1 MFRRRLLLG
10 LLSAGFIVSWT
21 LVCLGGTTFPDRRA
35 PDVRFPQS
43 SDTLPK
49 VATDLLSIFRQYEPV
64 PKKINVTHPA
74 KTSAEPQDGL
84 AELVQ
89 IDYEDV
95 KNMRRIHQQ
104 LVESLPEY
112 PPLFFG
118 KGIVMVGGGQFLRI
132 ALHSLRMLRRSG
144 TTLPVELWMSDENEF
159 SEEFCAEVST
169 LNVRCRIVAEYL
181 GEEVVERYQL
191 KSFAIFLSSFEEVL
205 FLDADNFPVT
215 SVDEIFTSTGVTIWP
230 DYWASTTS
238 PLLFDIVDSPQTFFR
253 TCETGQLLWNKRTH
267 FRTLELALYYNFYG
281 PDYFYPLLTQFA
293 AGQGDKET
301 FQIACQVTNQTY
313 TFIDTP
319 VQTLGYHADEFHGTG
334 MIQADPRNYTQGL
347 FIHAHHPKFEA
358 VSLLSKGAP
367 VIHRSSSF
375 WGSIAM
381 EVAGYDI
388 EEAAFQELAY
398 VECNS
403 SLARP
408 FICGQLYEVLI
419 PGL

>member
-1 MFRRRLLLG
+1 MYLG
-10 LLSAGFIVSWT
+10 W
-21 LVCLGGTTFPDRRA
+21 TTFPDRRV
-35 PDVRFPQS
+35 PHVLLPQS
-43 SDTLPK
+43 PTTLPE
-49 VATDLLSIFRQYEPV
+49 VVTDLLWIFRQYEPV

-74 KTSAEPQDGL
+74 KTSAETQDGL
-84 AELVQ
+84 AELVH

-95 KNMRRIHQQ
+95 QSMRRIHQQ

-112 PPLFFG
+112 PALFFG
-118 KGIVMVGGGQFLRI
+118 KGIVMVGGGKFLRI

-144 TTLPVELWMSDENEF
+144 TTLPVELWMSDENEY

-181 GEEVVERYQL
+181 GEEVVESYQL

-205 FLDADNFPVT
+205 FLDADNFPIT
-215 SVDEIFTSTGVTIWP
+215 SVDEVFTASTGVTIWP

-267 FRTLELALYYNFYG
+267 FRALELALYYNFYG
-281 PDYFYPLLTQFA
+281 PNYFYPLLTLGS

-301 FQIACQVTNQTY
+301 FLIACQVTNQTY
-313 TFIDTP
+313 TFIDP
-319 VQTLGYHADEFHGTG
+319 SVQTLGYHADEFHGTG
-334 MIQADPRNYTQGL
+334 MIQADPRNYTRGL

-358 VSLLSKGAP
+358 VSLLSNGAL

-375 WGSIAM
+375 WGSIGM

-388 EEAAFQELAY
+388 EHAAFQELAY